1 MLDDAFKQHPHTDY
15 SELSQESSVKAEID
29 RMIIEAKE
37 PKEQE
42 ASELGLTKPS
52 AVFKAPR
59 LVEVPWG
66 SQVEMLVDIA
76 MCKYIYCNFELPE
89 EIPHFEPCYHYRAS
103 VAMNAAY
110 EMMLL
115 LPQTIWPE
123 IIDLANQLQPPE
135 VRDEICAYYQ
145 QAETR
150 ERSWYTCKRQPGVVG
165 FLLPSGYVRNKSY
178 PRIQPYGKEGDN
190 RLGLL
195 GVKREFRNSV
205 LGNFSKAFSQYG
217 GYGIYELDIRSC
229 HTELLAG

>member
-1 MLDDAFKQHPHTDY
+1 MTDGHPHTDY

-29 RMIIEAKE
+29 RMIIEA
-37 PKEQE
+37 KEQE

-76 MCKYIYCNFELPE
+76 MCKYIYCNFELPQ
-89 EIPHFEPCYHYRAS
+89 EIPHFEPCYYYRAS

-115 LPQTIWPE
+115 LPQTNWPE

-135 VRDEICAYYQ
+135 VRDEIYAISKPRHANEAGILAKGNQAWWVSYYPLVMSEISRTHGYSPMEKK
-145 QAETR
+145 ETT
-150 ERSWYTCKRQPGVVG
+150 SW
-165 FLLPSGYVRNKSY
+165 GYLV
-178 PRIQPYGKEGDN
+178 
-190 RLGLL
+190 
-195 GVKREFRNSV
+195 
-205 LGNFSKAFSQYG
+205 
-217 GYGIYELDIRSC
+217 
-229 HTELLAG
+229 